1 MNVRIVNISMRNLD
15 DIPSPCRS
23 CIYWEFPDL
32 FGKVSGAEAFFHK
45 KNWFIKALSE
55 FGVCGKILYIDAD
68 PCGYAQFAPYY
79 MLPQTKAY
87 GYYQG
92 RDDALFLSCLFI
104 CKAEYRGIGLGSR
117 LLKSIIFDLKARGFS
132 RIETIARRGST
143 NNPSGPLE
151 FYLKNGFEIKR
162 KLNQNFVLT
171 MLDLKG

>member
-1 MNVRIVNISMRNLD
+1 MNVRIVDISMRNLV

-79 MLPQTKAY
+79 MLPQTKVY

>member
-1 MNVRIVNISMRNLD
+1 MNVQIVDISMRNLE

-32 FGKVSGAEAFFHK
+32 FGKVGSAEAFFHK

-55 FGVCGKILYIDAD
+55 FGVCGKILYIDEE
-68 PCGYAQFAPYY
+68 PSGYAQFAPYY
-79 MLPQTKAY
+79 MLPQTRAY
-87 GYYQG
+87 SYYQG